1 MTERPLARPG
11 RTGATANSDVG
22 AGFGLVADARPDA
35 EAIGLQVRDLT
46 VESGGATLVRQASF
60 RLRAGELVALLGPN
74 GAGKTSLLRGAIGLV
89 PRSMGWALIDGE
101 DTARMTPRARARRM
115 AYLPQNRPLAWPNPV
130 RDVVALGRFSHGAA
144 LGRLRGVDRQAVERA
159 LAACDLEQLAERAT
173 ATLSG
178 GELARV
184 HCARAFA
191 AEAPLLIAD
200 EPTAELDPYHQFSV
214 MNLIRNFVDRGG
226 GALVVLHDVV
236 LARRFADRF
245 LWMKSGRIVADGTPA
260 ATLSAARL
268 EEIYG
273 VRGRVEGT
281 RIEIE
286 GPL

>member
-1 MTERPLARPG
+1 MTEWNMPAAG
-11 RTGATANSDVG
+11 RTGADSRTG
-22 AGFGLVADARPDA
+22 
-35 EAIGLQVRDLT
+35 AIGLEARDLT
-46 VESGGATLVRQASF
+46 VEADGVALVEAASF

-74 GAGKTSLLRGAIGLV
+74 GAGKTSLLRGAIGLTQ
-89 PRSMGWALIDGE
+89 PAAGWARIGGE
-101 DTARMTPRARARRM
+101 DTARMPPRRRARRL

-144 LGRLRGVDRQAVERA
+144 LGRLRGADRRAVERA
-159 LAACDLEQLAERAT
+159 LAACDLDRLAQRPT
-173 ATLSG
+173 STLSG

-200 EPTAELDPYHQFSV
+200 EPTAELDPYHQFRV
-214 MNLIRNFVDRGG
+214 MELIKSFVGQGG

-236 LARRFADRF
+236 LARRYADRF
-245 LWMKSGRIVADGTPA
+245 LWMKDGRIVADGPAA

-273 VRGRVEGT
+273 VRGRVEGA
-281 RIEIE
+281 RVEIE